1 MKVLL
6 INFKDSGGGAA
17 IASMRLLEALN
28 EAGVQAVL
36 AVPKKTCTSP
46 FVTELPKKRRGFFNK
61 LVRWLVNYFSHILS
75 QIFDPVVSRIPF
87 HPFRFTTTNG
97 IFHTTN
103 FRSEAD
109 IDVDWINRSDFDVV
123 NLHWI
128 NDIVCNKDIAR
139 IRKPLVWTM
148 HDSWPCCGAEHHPD
162 VMEGDTRWQQGYYR
176 NNKPSGT
183 HGVDLCRKVWKQKK
197 KYLAGKRI
205 IFTAPSQWEHDVL
218 TSSALF
224 GGSDCYLVPNIID
237 HRVFYPRDRQEVRKL
252 FGLPSG
258 KKIIGFGAAGNMDG
272 PGAMKGSGLLFEA
285 LNRLED
291 KEGYFLI
298 VFGPVGPAFK
308 QAISI
313 PFFASGY
320 VASPQILACL
330 YSACDVFVNTSIIES
345 FSYTCLEAASCGVPS
360 VAFDVGGTGCMI
372 RHKETGYLASPYKAE
387 EITAGIRYCL
397 EHSGKLSA
405 SALHRAREAFDR
417 DKTVRKYIEV
427 YEAALRGAQA
437 SEGRSE

>member
-6 INFKDSGGGAA
+6 VNFKDSGGGAA
-17 IASMRLLEALN
+17 IAAMRLVQALN
-28 EAGVQAVL
+28 EAGVEAVL
-36 AVPKKTCTSP
+36 AVPRKTCTSP
-46 FVTELPKKRRGFFNK
+46 YVVELPKKKRGFLSK
-61 LVRWLVNYFSHILS
+61 LARWLGNYLGHILS
-75 QIFDPVVSRIPF
+75 QIVDPIASRIPF

-103 FRSEAD
+103 FLSEAD
-109 IDVDWINRSDFDVV
+109 IDVD
-123 NLHWI
+123 WI

-148 HDSWPCCGAEHHPD
+148 HDSWPCCGAEHHPN
-162 VMEGDTRWQQGYYR
+162 VVEGDTRWQEGYYR
-176 NNKPSGT
+176 HNKPSTT

-197 KYLAGKRI
+197 KYFAGKRI
-205 IFTAPSQWEHDVL
+205 TFTAPSQWEHDVL

-252 FGLPSG
+252 FGLPSD

-272 PGAMKGSGLLFEA
+272 PGAMKGSGLLFES
-285 LNRLED
+285 LNRLEN
-291 KEGYFLI
+291 KEDYFLL

-308 QAISI
+308 QSVSI

-330 YSACDVFVNTSIIES
+330 YSACDVFVNTSIIENL
-345 FSYTCLEAASCGVPS
+345 SYTCLEAMCCGIPD
-360 VAFDVGGTGCMI
+360 VAFDVGGMKDLI
-372 RHKETGYLASPYKAE
+372 VHKETGWLAAPYRAE

-397 EHSGKLSA
+397 EHAGDLSGA
-405 SALHRAREAFDR
+405 ALRRARETFDR
-417 DKTVRKYIEV
+417 DATVRKYIEV
-427 YEAALRGAQA
+427 YEAAIKAFRNDAG
-437 SEGRSE
+437 GNR